1 MVFRSRQSRWRA
13 TIERSKADTRARRR
27 ESTPSPSTID
37 RLPPS
42 SPLSTPHFCT
52 RLWQNASTR
61 GKNLGPCAFLFGEGA
76 LTAPPLSVEQPASQG
91 EGIQRWWIIRPRWRG
106 CSNGAKADTGSGQGF
121 VDELWRWGR
130 NAADRLEEGRE
141 SFSSWNFSEY
151 YFHRGVFIPME
162 LLDRIRGIFFEGWI
176 SNNCDLIFNS
186 RGKVGLLESCFSSFL
201 ISITI
206 TWRLLWFDFENFC
219 TKRLW

>member
-52 RLWQNASTR
+52 RLWQNEPR
-61 GKNLGPCAFLFGEGA
+61 LEGKIS
-76 LTAPPLSVEQPASQG
+76 APVRFWARVRWPLLPFPSSSQPGGGG

-151 YFHRGVFIPME
+151 YFHRGVFISWWNYWIE
-162 LLDRIRGIFFEGWI
+162 FEG
-176 SNNCDLIFNS
+176 FFS
-186 RGKVGLLESCFSSFL
+186 RVG
-201 ISITI
+201 
-206 TWRLLWFDFENFC
+206 
-219 TKRLW
+219 